1 MMLEHIISAL
11 RTKVNLPE
19 VIQAV
24 FREYTVA
31 EVLYLNRK
39 LLRSLIPV
47 LALILSAALAVGAAA
62 SDFGV
67 PSCILTEASTGT
79 VLYEY
84 NPDEQ
89 LPPAS
94 VTKIMTLLLVMEAV
108 DEGRLGWDETV
119 QTSEYAASMGGS
131 QVYLEPGEEMPV
143 WEMVKCVVISSA
155 NDAAVALAEKVAGS
169 EEAFVT
175 KMNERAAELG
185 MTNTVFKNTNGLD
198 DTVEGHVTTARDIA
212 IMSRELITKHPK
224 ILEYSSIWMDTIR
237 NGAFGL
243 TNTNRL
249 IRFYNGANGL
259 KTGSTSKAKFCI
271 SATAER
277 GGMELIAVIMAAET
291 RDARNEA
298 AKKLLDYGFANWEL
312 ARMTPETLEP
322 VRVLGGVSD
331 RVGVCYGE
339 TTAVVAKGSAA
350 KVERAIELPESVPAP
365 IEAGQEI
372 GSVRYYLSGEEIASV
387 PLTASENVGKIG
399 YIGLLGRFMRK
410 LLLAES

>member
-1 MMLEHIISAL
+1 MKKTITAVIIAAMLTIS
-11 RTKVNLPE
+11 VC
-19 VIQAV
+19 
-24 FREYTVA
+24 
-31 EVLYLNRK
+31 
-39 LLRSLIPV
+39 
-47 LALILSAALAVGAAA
+47 A

-67 PSCILTEASTGT
+67 PSCILTEASTCE

-84 NPDEQ
+84 NPDEA

-108 DEGRLGWDETV
+108 DDGRLGWDEMV

-131 QVYLEPGEEMPV
+131 QVFLEPGEEMPV

-331 RVGVCYGE
+331 RVGVCYSE

-350 KVERAIELPESVPAP
+350 KVERAVELPESVPAP
-365 IEAGQEI
+365 IEAGQEL
-372 GSVRYYLSGEEIASV
+372 GTVRYYLSGEEIASV

-399 YIGLLGRFMRK
+399 YIGLLGKFMRK

>member
-1 MMLEHIISAL
+1 MKKTITAVIIAAMLTIS
-11 RTKVNLPE
+11 VC
-19 VIQAV
+19 
-24 FREYTVA
+24 
-31 EVLYLNRK
+31 
-39 LLRSLIPV
+39 
-47 LALILSAALAVGAAA
+47 A

-67 PSCILTEASTGT
+67 PSCILTEASTGE

-84 NPDEQ
+84 NPDEA

-108 DEGRLGWDETV
+108 DDGRLGWDEMV

-131 QVYLEPGEEMPV
+131 QVYLEPGEEMSV
-143 WEMVKCVVISSA
+143 AEMVKCVVVSSA

-169 EEAFVT
+169 EENFVA
-175 KMNERAAELG
+175 KMNDRAKELG

-198 DTVEGHVTTARDIA
+198 DTVEGHVTSARDIA

-249 IRFYNGANGL
+249 IRFYRGANGL

-277 GGMELIAVIMAAET
+277 DGMELIAVIMAAET
-291 RDARNEA
+291 RDSRNEA

-312 ARMTPETLEP
+312 AKLGAGELEKMP
-322 VRVLGGVSD
+322 VLGGIESE
-331 RVGVCYGE
+331 VGLVAAQ
-339 TTAVVAKGSAA
+339 TSAVVTKGSAA
-350 KVERAIELPESVPAP
+350 KIERVFELPEKISAP
-365 IEAGQEI
+365 VGEGEEVGRVI
-372 GSVRYYLSGEEIASV
+372 YYLGDEKLAEV
-387 PLTASENVGKIG
+387 PITAEKEVKKVG
-399 YIGLLGRFMRK
+399 YIGLLGRFIRR
-410 LLLAES
+410 LVLAEM